1 MSGSTAT
8 VPLSAITTDGA
19 VCDWSPRTM
28 ILFLQGTAV
37 EELER
42 TRRVHAVEVTVEGLE
57 YGTDYVLG
65 EVVRVGLSTGE
76 TMDGVVTEVVESWDS
91 RGYKATP
98 GITRI

>member
-1 MSGSTAT
+1 MMTE
-8 VPLSAITTDGA
+8 GA
-19 VCDWSPRTM
+19 VCEWSPKSLRM
-28 ILFLQGTAV
+28 FVQGSAM

-42 TRRVHAVEVTVEGLE
+42 ARKVHAVEVVTDGLE

-76 TMDGVVTEVVESWDS
+76 TMSGVVTEVVESWDS

>member
-1 MSGSTAT
+1 MTE
-8 VPLSAITTDGA
+8 GA
-19 VCDWSPRTM
+19 VCEWSPKSLRM
-28 ILFLQGTAV
+28 FVQGSAM

-42 TRRVHAVEVTVEGLE
+42 RRKVHAVEVATDGME

-65 EVVRVGLSTGE
+65 EVVKVGLSTGE
-76 TMDGVVTEVVESWDS
+76 TMNGVVTEVVESWDS